1 MNGRQHIIPIRR
13 AYNRLVADETLED
26 YALRFT
32 AKKAR
37 RWSPFAVAQTAL
49 GSISFLALEAIG
61 GTLVL
66 AVGFPN
72 TLAAVLLVGALIFA
86 TAAPIAVYAARHGV
100 DMDLLTRG
108 AGFGYLGSTVTSLIY
123 ASFTFLFLAIEAAIM
138 ALALQLCFGLPL
150 WLGYI
155 LCAGIVIPLVV
166 YGIRLISRF
175 QIWTQPVWIALNLLP
190 LGFIA
195 ASPDAPASLAT
206 LAAFPGLGDGA
217 AVGFDP
223 LRFGLAT
230 SVLLALLAQVGE
242 QVDFLRFVP
251 PARGPRD
258 GAWWTAVLA
267 GGAGWIVPGLLKI
280 LLGAFL
286 AVLALGHGIPAPQ
299 AAEPT
304 RMYAVAFGYVTPS
317 REGALLLMA
326 GFVALSQIKI
336 NLTNAYAGSI
346 AWSNF
351 FSRLTHSHPGRVVWL
366 VFNVAI
372 ALMLMELG
380 IDKTIESTLP
390 LYAVV
395 VSAWVGALA
404 SDLSVNKPLGLS
416 PPGIEFKR
424 AHLYA
429 VNPVGTG
436 AMALGLALGWLA
448 YAGAFGSLASAFAPL
463 LALAAAFAAAPL
475 IAWGTGGRFYIARQP
490 EPVAGE
496 IVCRVCELP
505 FEGEDMA
512 HCPAYDGPICSLCCS
527 LDARCGD
534 LCKPHGRLDAQAQ
547 ASLGRFVPAPLAA
560 WIGAPLGRYLALMLC
575 LVGVIGLIL
584 GIVHAGAS
592 SGHPE
597 HRETLR
603 AALTSVFFILVL
615 ILGIVAWLFVLAQ
628 ESRRVAQAET
638 ERQTA
643 LYQAEIAA
651 HKITDAKL
659 QEAKETAEAANLA
672 KSRYVVGISHELR
685 TPLNAVLGYAQ
696 LLEVDPEIPAPR
708 RRGLQ
713 VIRRSAQHL
722 SGLID
727 GLLDISRME
736 AGRLQ
741 VHRNEIRLS
750 DFLDQIVDMV
760 RLQAEAAGLRFRF
773 TRPETL
779 PAVVATD
786 EKRLRQILLNLLSNA
801 IKFTPSGEIGLD
813 VTYRSQVTVFTIRD
827 TGLGIRPDDLQRIF
841 EPFERGSIPA
851 ARSQP
856 GTGLGLTIAGL
867 LAQVMGGEITVES
880 EVGRGTRFRV
890 RLMLSSVNRPAP
902 APTAPAVPAP
912 SAPPRR
918 YAGRQRRVLVVDD
931 DPAHRT
937 LMRDIL
943 EPLGIAVAEATDGPA
958 CLALLDTA
966 AAPDL
971 VLLDIAMPGLSGW
984 TVAERLRARTPGMR
998 IAMMSANVH
1007 EISPTRGI
1015 DARHDAIIAKPFD
1028 LRDFLDQVTRLL
1040 GLDWVEGM
1048 PPVAS
1053 AAGAEPNVAPVPSPR
1068 ISGLPEIR
1076 TLPAQIGQARSG
1088 WGGVRGGGGSE
1099 GTATL
1104 HPAPAPPP
1112 TSFPQ
1117 GGGETPPPV
1126 AVEASDRGES
1136 LKATDCPALPVLN
1149 ELLRL
1154 GRIGHVRAIEAR
1166 LAEIARTEPAAAAFA
1181 ERLQGLVAAFD
1192 LPTYMRILQEA
1203 ARDAAEDVA
1212 PPKKAVWEAS
1222 DA

>member
-37 RWSPFAVAQTAL
+37 RWSPLAVAQTAL

-86 TAAPIAVYAARHGV
+86 SAAPITVYAARHGV

-155 LCAGIVIPLVV
+155 VCAGLVIPLVV

-175 QIWTQPVWIALNLLP
+175 QIWTQPVWVALNLLP

-195 ASPDAPASLAT
+195 ASPDAPASLGT

-251 PARGPRD
+251 PARGKRD
-258 GAWWTAVLA
+258 PGWWAAVLA
-267 GGAGWIVPGLLKI
+267 GGAGWIVPGMLKI

-304 RMYAVAFGYVTPS
+304 RMYAVAFGYVSPS

-404 SDLSVNKPLGLS
+404 SDLAVNKPLGLS

-475 IAWGTGGRFYIARQP
+475 IAWGTSGRFYIARKP
-490 EPVAGE
+490 DPLPAEGE

-512 HCPAYDGPICSLCCS
+512 QCPAYDGPICSLCCS

-560 WIGAPLGRYLALMLC
+560 WIGAPLGRYLAVMAC

-696 LLEVDPEIPAPR
+696 LLEVDPEIPPQR

-760 RLQAEAAGLRFRF
+760 RLQAEAAGLQFRF

-813 VTYRSQVTVFTIRD
+813 VAYRSQVTVFTIRD

-902 APTAPAVPAP
+902 AAAPTVPAP
-912 SAPPRR
+912 AATPRR
-918 YAGRQRRVLVVDD
+918 YAGRKRRVLVVDD

-943 EPLGIAVAEATDGPA
+943 EPLGIAVAEVSDGPA
-958 CLALLDTA
+958 CLALFDA
-966 AAPDL
+966 GEPAPDL

-984 TVAERLRARTPGMR
+984 AVAERLRVRAPGTR

-1040 GLDWVEGM
+1040 GLDWVEGT
-1048 PPVAS
+1048 PPVSS
-1053 AAGAEPNVAPVPSPR
+1053 AAETETETSTAQIPSPR

-1088 WGGVRGGGGSE
+1088 WGEVRGGGGAE
-1099 GTATL
+1099 GTAEP
-1104 HPAPAPPP
+1104 HPAPPP
-1112 TSFPQ
+1112 PPTSSPQ
-1117 GGGETPPPV
+1117 GGGEAPNPAT
-1126 AVEASDRGES
+1126 AERG
-1136 LKATDCPALPVLN
+1136 LPLPVLN

-1181 ERLQGLVAAFD
+1181 ERLQTLVSAFD
-1192 LPTYMRILQEA
+1192 LPTYMRALQ
-1203 ARDAAEDVA
+1203 DAAEQA
-1212 PPKKAVWEAS
+1212 GAEAALTPKKSVREAS

>member
-37 RWSPFAVAQTAL
+37 RWSALAVAQTAL

-66 AVGFPN
+66 ATGFTN
-72 TLAAVLLVGALIFA
+72 TLAAVLLVGVLLFA
-86 TAAPIAVYAARHGV
+86 TAVPITVYAARYGI
-100 DMDLLTRG
+100 DLDLLTRG

-138 ALALQLCFGLPL
+138 ALALHLCFGLPL

-155 LCAGIVIPLVV
+155 LCAGLVIPLVV

-175 QIWTQPVWIALNLLP
+175 QIWSQPVWVLLNLLP
-190 LGFIA
+190 LGFLA
-195 ASPDAPASLAT
+195 ASPDAAAT
-206 LAAFPGLGDGA
+206 LGRLVTFPGLDPAAGA
-217 AVGFDP
+217 GFDP

-230 SVLLALLAQVGE
+230 SVMLALLAQVGE

-251 PARGPRD
+251 PAKGPRD
-258 GAWWTAVLA
+258 VAWWSAVLA
-267 GGAGWIVPGLLKI
+267 GGAGWIGPGLLKV

-304 RMYAVAFGYVTPS
+304 QMYAVAFGYVTPS

-326 GFVALSQIKI
+326 GFVAISQIKI

-448 YAGAFGSLASAFAPL
+448 YAGAFGTLAAAFGPL
-463 LALAAAFAAAPL
+463 LALAAAFVAAPL
-475 IAWGTGGRFYIARQP
+475 IAWGTGGRFYIARVP
-490 EPVAGE
+490 EPVMAAGGERIGEE

-512 HCPAYDGPICSLCCS
+512 HCPAYAGPICSLCCS

-547 ASLGRFVPAPLAA
+547 ASLGRFVPAPVAA

-597 HRETLR
+597 HRELLR
-603 AALTSVFFILVL
+603 AALTSVFFIFVL

-696 LLEVDPEIPAPR
+696 LLEVDPEIPAQR

-760 RLQAEAAGLRFRF
+760 RLQAEAAGLHFRF
-773 TRPETL
+773 TRPEIL

-801 IKFTPSGEIGLD
+801 IKFTPSGEVGLD

-827 TGLGIRPDDLQRIF
+827 TGLGIRPDDLGRIF

-902 APTAPAVPAP
+902 TPAAPAVPAL
-912 SAPPRR
+912 SAAPRR

-943 EPLGIAVAEATDGPA
+943 EPLGIEVAEASDGPA
-958 CLALLDTA
+958 CLALWDPA
-966 AAPDL
+966 GASAAPDL
-971 VLLDIAMPGLSGW
+971 VLLDIAMPGMSGW
-984 TVAERLRARTPGMR
+984 TVAERLRALAPGLR

-1040 GLDWVEGM
+1040 GLDWVEGT
-1048 PPVAS
+1048 PPVAKAAEAGPGAPRVPAPSS
-1053 AAGAEPNVAPVPSPR
+1053 APRAKEGAPHPVTAAR
-1068 ISGLPEIR
+1068 GGLP
-1076 TLPAQIGQARSG
+1076 
-1088 WGGVRGGGGSE
+1088 
-1099 GTATL
+1099 
-1104 HPAPAPPP
+1104 
-1112 TSFPQ
+1112 
-1117 GGGETPPPV
+1117 
-1126 AVEASDRGES
+1126 
-1136 LKATDCPALPVLN
+1136 LPVLE

-1166 LAEIARTEPAAAAFA
+1166 LAEIADAEPAAAAFA
-1181 ERLQGLVAAFD
+1181 ERLRTLVVAFD
-1192 LPTYMRILQEA
+1192 LPTYMRVLK
-1203 ARDAAEDVA
+1203 DAAGEQPVR
-1212 PPKKAVWEAS
+1212 EAT